1 VITVK
6 VKARKRIPSTKRCR
20 KGTFAALDFFRR
32 KIATSGAVDDILAVV
47 SDTNRGC
54 STSGSQRASI
64 DAAIGTLEG
73 AGNDASLFNKGLS
86 ATWKLLWTTE
96 KETLFIIRNANLFQ
110 TTAGEV
116 YQIIDTDKATL
127 QNVIVFPP
135 KGAFVIETKIEQSGD
150 QRVKFEF
157 EKAVLKLPKRDI
169 KLPPYGKGWF
179 DNVYLDSRIR
189 VSKDIR
195 GNVLITARDGPPR
208 SVI

>member
-1 VITVK
+1 MLSCSPTRHHSSSSCTLLGSGLSLKDRRGVITVK

-96 KETLFIIRNANLFQ
+96 KVRWSASLQ
-110 TTAGEV
+110 TQSA
-116 YQIIDTDKATL
+116 AW
-127 QNVIVFPP
+127 
-135 KGAFVIETKIEQSGD
+135 QSGY
-150 QRVKFEF
+150 V
-157 EKAVLKLPKRDI
+157 
-169 KLPPYGKGWF
+169 
-179 DNVYLDSRIR
+179 
-189 VSKDIR
+189 
-195 GNVLITARDGPPR
+195 
-208 SVI
+208 